1 MHDPIP
7 LAPISWGELIDKITI
22 LEIKADRLSFA
33 AALANVRKELALL
46 TEIVAREVLQ
56 RDDVKQ
62 LKTRLREINEKLWR
76 IEDDIRQK
84 EASQAFDL
92 EFIALARSVYI
103 VNDERSRVKRA
114 LNDLLNSGLIEEKS
128 YAARS
133 AP

>member
-7 LAPISWGELIDKITI
+7 LAPVSWGELIDKITI

-46 TEIVAREVLQ
+46 TDIVAREVLQ